1 MRREHRGQTTRFV
14 HRVPV
19 AALAVMTVA
28 LLAPLGGCAP
38 PRPSSSPPTSSPD
51 NQVAE
56 LQVQD
61 LVVGKGA
68 EAAPGS
74 KVTVHY
80 SGWLYEQAAPD
91 HKGKAF
97 DRSRESGRPFSFALG
112 ARQVIAGWDQGVAGM
127 RVGGQRRLVI
137 PAALAYGDQG
147 AGGVIPPKA
156 TLVFDVELL
165 EVQAAP

>member
-1 MRREHRGQTTRFV
+1 MNVVRSLAG
-14 HRVPV
+14 
-19 AALAVMTVA
+19 ALAAVVVLA
-28 LLAPLGGCAP
+28 LSGGCGP
-38 PRPSSSPPTSSPD
+38 PRSSTQAATPE

-61 LVVGKGA
+61 LVVGQGA
-68 EAAPGS
+68 EATPGA

-80 SGWLYEQAAPD
+80 SGWLYDHAAPD
-91 HKGKAF
+91 RKGKPF
-97 DRSRESGRPFSFALG
+97 DSSRDGGQPFSFALG

-137 PAALAYGDQG
+137 PSALAYGEQG
-147 AGGVIPPKA
+147 AGDVIPPMA

-165 EVQAAP
+165 DVQPAPAR

>member
-1 MRREHRGQTTRFV
+1 LRIEQRPQASPVVHLARG
-14 HRVPV
+14 
-19 AALAVMTVA
+19 AALALLSAA
-28 LLAPLGGCAP
+28 LLAPLTGCAP
-38 PRPSSSPPTSSPD
+38 PRPSSQTTTSAE
-51 NQVAE
+51 NQVAA

-61 LVVGKGA
+61 LVVGQGA

-97 DRSRESGRPFSFALG
+97 DSSRESGRPFSFALG

-147 AGGVIPPKA
+147 AGGVIPPQA

-165 EVQAAP
+165 EVQPPP

>member
-1 MRREHRGQTTRFV
+1 VRVEQRPEASPVVHLARG
-14 HRVPV
+14 
-19 AALAVMTVA
+19 AALALLSAA
-28 LLAPLGGCAP
+28 LAAPLTGCAP
-38 PRPSSSPPTSSPD
+38 PRPSSQTTTSAE
-51 NQVAE
+51 NQVAA

-61 LVVGKGA
+61 LVVGQGA

-97 DRSRESGRPFSFALG
+97 DSSRESGRPFSFALG

-147 AGGVIPPKA
+147 AGGVIPPQA

-165 EVQAAP
+165 EVQPPP